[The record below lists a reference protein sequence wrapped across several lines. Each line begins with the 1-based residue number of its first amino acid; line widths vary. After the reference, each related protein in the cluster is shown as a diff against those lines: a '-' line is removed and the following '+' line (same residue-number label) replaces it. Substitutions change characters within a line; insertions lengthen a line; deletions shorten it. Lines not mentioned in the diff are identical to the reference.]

1 MMPIVPALLGLAVV
15 LVADGWLAG
24 AEVVGPRVRWVRE
37 TRALRAVLGLAVLG
51 VLSLFAHW
59 AGLIMTGGL
68 FQSLWS
74 MGLLLIVIAFQ
85 PEIRRAL
92 ERMNPLDVLRG
103 QRVVVQR
110 ETLAKISMAVFGM
123 ARDKVGALVVLP
135 GREAIEAHL
144 REGIPLEALVS
155 RELLCTLFQ
164 PPSPT
169 QDGAVVIRAS
179 RVERAACF
187 LHMTSTSGLPS
198 DYGARHHAAIG
209 LTERCDALCVL
220 VSEER
225 GAVALARQGTL
236 TPVFEPGRLQRAL
249 EHELQGTLSDDALRG
264 GRWAWLRHNLGAKG
278 LAVGLAVVLWT
289 VVVGRRRCAPPGAG
303 APQLGPGA
311 GGHQLSPLTK
321 DQVDL
326 LPGIEITEIPPVLLR
341 VEVGR
346 RLAEPAQRSGW
357 PRPVA
362 ENMVGTSVARL
373 DVLQAVSIHVE
384 GYARG
389 VTVLVRQ
396 LRGQP
401 RRIPLQGV
409 CAFWPLEAHLETP

>member
-24 AEVVGPRVRWVRE
+24 AEVVGPRARWVRE
-37 TRALRAVLGLAVLG
+37 TRALRAVLG

-123 ARDKVGALVVLP
+123 ARDKVGALVVPP

-169 QDGAVVIRAS
+169 YDGAVVIRAS

-225 GAVALARQGTL
+225 GAVALARRGTL

-264 GRWAWLRHNLGAKG
+264 GRWAWLRHNLWAKG

-289 VVVGRRRCAPPGAG
+289 VVVGRRRCAPTRCGRASAWPRCRRASTISPSPKTRSTCCRVSRSPRFRRRSCGSRWAG
-303 APQLGPGA
+303 GWQSLLNALAGPGPWQRTWS
-311 GGHQLSPLTK
+311 GRVSPDLMCCKRSLST
-321 DQVDL
+321 
-326 LPGIEITEIPPVLLR
+326 
-341 VEVGR
+341 
-346 RLAEPAQRSGW
+346 
-357 PRPVA
+357 
-362 ENMVGTSVARL
+362 
-373 DVLQAVSIHVE
+373 
-384 GYARG
+384 
-389 VTVLVRQ
+389 
-396 LRGQP
+396 
-401 RRIPLQGV
+401 
-409 CAFWPLEAHLETP
+409 